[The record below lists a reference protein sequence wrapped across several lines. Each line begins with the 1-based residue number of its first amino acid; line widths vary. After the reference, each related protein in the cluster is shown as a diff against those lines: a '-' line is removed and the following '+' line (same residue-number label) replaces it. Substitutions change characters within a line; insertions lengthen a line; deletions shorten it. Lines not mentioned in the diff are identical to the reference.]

1 MESTL
6 NAEGFESLDANMS
19 AKSRISVSTE
29 EELGNSMERKD
40 ADDDFGEPVNLS
52 QAGGG
57 GKLRAWKLKKQMM
70 ALSLR
75 VTFGS
80 CRSPIY
86 GLGGFY
92 FHLTEDGP
100 NYVMKPDDEEDH
112 AVYFNNAPPSLRMG
126 GSKFLPCL
134 HADFCPLTKQSVVAK
149 SMSLWNEVDDQWASS
164 EL

>member
-1 MESTL
+1 MFHHTHSQTPSTL

-75 VTFGS
+75 
-80 CRSPIY
+80 
-86 GLGGFY
+86 
-92 FHLTEDGP
+92 
-100 NYVMKPDDEEDH
+100 PDDEEDH